1 MRESK
6 IQYNPSLTV
15 KENAKRNGV
24 SQAAI
29 RYYIKVR
36 GIDRALDRKLNIIQ
50 DCRKYL
56 KKHPKATKKEL
67 HQETRHSLSTIY
79 EYWDYIIGA
88 KNISDFDSS
97 AQKHETVHE
106 DSIRTNG
113 KELASSLLQDA
124 HEVLAFADG
133 LDISKFNKWI
143 KKNNNLPLICIGNG
157 GKHTSYPALLYEMM
171 SSVARTVTPLEF
183 ASISPAAIQNSK
195 ILLLSSGGKNQDI
208 IYAAQRALNY
218 AFSENIACLT
228 FNDED
233 SNKVVKLLNGKN
245 VFVYK
250 NPYTD
255 GFISIRSKILTD
267 VILYRA
273 FSGRDSISQF
283 IKNERKYDYRINV
296 RGILPNPK
304 DIKHYSV
311 LYSSYGE
318 PVAHDIE
325 STMTESG
332 IASVQICDYRN
343 YCHGRFIFGS
353 NHPQETCMVL
363 LITPRER
370 ELAKRIRENV
380 LPSNIPIVEITTER
394 NDALATIELLLDSM
408 YFIFDVV
415 ERYHGVNPNSPQN
428 LSGIDKRFPIS
439 GVKFLSELSNSGEMC
454 IWNEDEYRA
463 KTLKEQIDSLLL
475 IEHNNTVALSEN
487 PSYLPLP
494 TKQDLCR
501 DEQYDASKHYC
512 VAFRSKNDLWKD
524 MPVPF
529 GNMNG
534 GYPYTMNGV
543 EFPTSEHAYIFGI
556 FSHNTPEHIT
566 LQKEL
571 LAEQSGYNAKR
582 GIRNTHKLQWRSD
595 WSDFNLDWM
604 MYCVWHKVKECEAF
618 RNLLMAIPQGAT
630 IIEDVS
636 FKPYEAH
643 GADFWGARNPEKKTF
658 GKLAKKYAKA
668 LNLKTQ
674 KTTDEVEDKL
684 LWDYCNVGVYE
695 GKNVMGKILMIVKD
709 CLHSGT
715 EPNIDYDLLKSKDIH
730 FLGKRIF
737 I

>member
-1 MRESK
+1 
-6 IQYNPSLTV
+6 
-15 KENAKRNGV
+15 
-24 SQAAI
+24 
-29 RYYIKVR
+29 
-36 GIDRALDRKLNIIQ
+36 
-50 DCRKYL
+50 
-56 KKHPKATKKEL
+56 
-67 HQETRHSLSTIY
+67 
-79 EYWDYIIGA
+79 
-88 KNISDFDSS
+88 
-97 AQKHETVHE
+97 
-106 DSIRTNG
+106 
-113 KELASSLLQDA
+113 
-124 HEVLAFADG
+124 
-133 LDISKFNKWI
+133 
-143 KKNNNLPLICIGNG
+143 
-157 GKHTSYPALLYEMM
+157 
-171 SSVARTVTPLEF
+171 
-183 ASISPAAIQNSK
+183 
-195 ILLLSSGGKNQDI
+195 
-208 IYAAQRALNY
+208 
-218 AFSENIACLT
+218 
-228 FNDED
+228 
-233 SNKVVKLLNGKN
+233 
-245 VFVYK
+245 
-250 NPYTD
+250 
-255 GFISIRSKILTD
+255 
-267 VILYRA
+267 
-273 FSGRDSISQF
+273 
-283 IKNERKYDYRINV
+283 
-296 RGILPNPK
+296 
-304 DIKHYSV
+304 
-311 LYSSYGE
+311 
-318 PVAHDIE
+318 
-325 STMTESG
+325 
-332 IASVQICDYRN
+332 
-343 YCHGRFIFGS
+343 
-353 NHPQETCMVL
+353 
-363 LITPRER
+363 
-370 ELAKRIRENV
+370 
-380 LPSNIPIVEITTER
+380 
-394 NDALATIELLLDSM
+394 
-408 YFIFDVV
+408 
-415 ERYHGVNPNSPQN
+415 
-428 LSGIDKRFPIS
+428 
-439 GVKFLSELSNSGEMC
+439 
-454 IWNEDEYRA
+454 
-463 KTLKEQIDSLLL
+463 L

-512 VAFRSKNDLWKD
+512 VAFRSKNDFWKD

-643 GADFWGARNPEKKTF
+643 GADFWGARNPEKKAF